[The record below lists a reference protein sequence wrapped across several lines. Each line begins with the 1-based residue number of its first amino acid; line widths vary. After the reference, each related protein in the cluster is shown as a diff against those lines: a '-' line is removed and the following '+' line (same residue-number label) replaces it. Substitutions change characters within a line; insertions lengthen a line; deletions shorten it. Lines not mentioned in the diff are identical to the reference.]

1 MNPDTSGGK
10 VLVYGITPSFGK
22 GRSIVSE
29 TPEEEDDGMLP
40 REQEVAFAR
49 MYRSAREN
57 TILDP
62 KTTLLLHYASAM
74 ALACY
79 P

>member
-1 MNPDTSGGK
+1 
-10 VLVYGITPSFGK
+10 
-22 GRSIVSE
+22 
-29 TPEEEDDGMLP
+29 
-40 REQEVAFAR
+40 

>member
-1 MNPDTSGGK
+1 MDKDAQLRKRQRETEKVKNLITS
-10 VLVYGITPSFGK
+10 LT
-22 GRSIVSE
+22 
-29 TPEEEDDGMLP
+29 P

-62 KTTLLLHYASAM
+62 RTTLLLHYASAM